1 MHLLT
6 HLASQL
12 REGLT
17 GQCTGR
23 NRHAGLP
30 LPTFFFFFFPMI
42 PVNEPHCLF
51 KPRVGICILK
61 PKWFLSSIRGC
72 VEDKR
77 TSREF
82 PSELLDKPKKR
93 FTNSPFLPPLSPS
106 WPYLSSLPH
115 LPSLFPFLSFLPF
128 PPRPFLPFIQH
139 TVFECL
145 IHVRHCSVG

>member
-6 HLASQL
+6 HLANQL
-12 REGLT
+12 WEGLT
-17 GQCTGR
+17 GECTGR

-30 LPTFFFFFFPMI
+30 LPTFFFFSMI
-42 PVNEPHCLF
+42 PVNKPHCLF
-51 KPRVGICILK
+51 KPRVGICKLK
-61 PKWFLSSIRGC
+61 LKWFLSSIRGC

-93 FTNSPFLPPLSPS
+93 FTKSPFLPPLSPS

-115 LPSLFPFLSFLPF
+115 LPSLFPSLSFPSF
-128 PPRPFLPFIQH
+128 SSSPPLLPFIQH